1 MVDDAVDALSSLSS
15 RFLRTVLLMAALA
28 VGIGGLLAALG
39 LTQTATAQVGA
50 RLTAAALDEVVV
62 TVPQAEGLLDPGD
75 RRLADWT
82 ADLAAL
88 PRVLGA
94 GHVVQVA
101 PADVEI
107 TRNGPGEPEPP
118 AAISL
123 VGASPSYTRLAELGL
138 PSETARALLD
148 APDARL
154 VWATPAAAQALHLP
168 VPESGVLAPG
178 YRVWIGGTA
187 VDVDGIVRPTER
199 APTLTTAPLA
209 TPAVLTGVGQAA
221 PELVVR
227 TETGFPYPV
236 SQAAPLAIAPEAPG
250 SVSVRTVADLRELR
264 ASVADDLGAFVGV
277 LSAVLLVLAV
287 ISASTAM
294 YLSVQSRTSEIAL
307 RRAIGSSRG
316 LIARLFLLEGT
327 LIGLAGGAVG
337 SAVGTAVILA
347 VSQSRGWAAVLPPTA
362 VPLALAL
369 GLAAGVVSA
378 LDPAWVASRQ
388 RPADALRG

>member
-39 LTQTATAQVGA
+39 LTQTA
-50 RLTAAALDEVVV
+50 
-62 TVPQAEGLLDPGD
+62 
-75 RRLADWT
+75 
-82 ADLAAL
+82 
-88 PRVLGA
+88 
-94 GHVVQVA
+94 
-101 PADVEI
+101 
-107 TRNGPGEPEPP
+107 
-118 AAISL
+118 
-123 VGASPSYTRLAELGL
+123 
-138 PSETARALLD
+138 
-148 APDARL
+148 
-154 VWATPAAAQALHLP
+154 AAQALHLP

-187 VDVDGIVRPTER
+187 VDVAGIVRPTER

-209 TPAVLTGVGQAA
+209 TPAVLTGVGEAA

-250 SVSVRTVADLRELR
+250 SASVRTVADLRELR
-264 ASVADDLGAFVGV
+264 AGVADDLGAFVGV
-277 LSAVLLVLAV
+277 RSAVLLVLAV

-316 LIARLFLLEGT
+316 LIARVFLLEGT

-378 LDPAWVASRQ
+378 LYPAWVASRQ